1 MLVDQIPY
9 SVLPSAGDGH
19 LHSTNSIMANWLVTC
34 LDRES
39 DEVELWHEREFTGF
53 SNAMK
58 YLKRCKEEGWEECA
72 IKPLPV
78 DTESGIPDYQY
89 EGNEVPF

>member
-1 MLVDQIPY
+1 
-9 SVLPSAGDGH
+9 
-19 LHSTNSIMANWLVTC
+19 MANWLVTC

-39 DEVELWHEREFTGF
+39 DEEAMNSIPGSYFVELWHEREFTGF

-58 YLKRCKEEGWEECA
+58 YLKRCKEEGWEECG

-78 DTESGIPDYQY
+78 DTESGISDYQY